1 MWCLWN
7 WKQKYPGSL
16 SWLVGRQMLAIPCNF
31 LARFIH
37 RHFFP
42 LLRLMSEV
50 WNTSLP
56 KDKTHNIR
64 SELVVSRSPRMFFS
78 RKLASGWRQ
87 RGQEWRQNRWRPP
100 PLTIISV
107 PVIKIS
113 NEWSFIH
120 CWCKKIRKIEKIQCR
135 NIEIILSVQCLDSL
149 LNVRVV
155 RINQLR
161 ETVKNYFADFVR

>member
-100 PLTIISV
+100 PLCASHNNFKWGILDLLLMQKNKKNIS
-107 PVIKIS
+107 
-113 NEWSFIH
+113 
-120 CWCKKIRKIEKIQCR
+120 IQCR
-135 NIEIILSVQCLDSL
+135 NIEIILPVQCLVCL
-149 LNVRVV
+149 LG
-155 RINQLR
+155 
-161 ETVKNYFADFVR
+161 K